1 MFCDFDIEMFFSPK
15 MQPQK
20 IAFKN
25 QLEPSINSY
34 EYFKFEEYSD
44 ETHTRLMNFWIT
56 RSILR
61 HDIRVKYL
69 GKLLT
74 IS

>member
-1 MFCDFDIEMFFSPK
+1 

-20 IAFKN
+20 IAFEKK
-25 QLEPSINSY
+25 LEHSINSY
-34 EYFKFEEYSD
+34 EYIKFEEYSD
-44 ETHTRLMNFWIT
+44 ETHIRLMNFWIT

-61 HDIRVKYL
+61 HDIRVKHL
-69 GKLLT
+69 GNLLT